1 MRVCWHFV
9 LDCTPVVSRPLHVDG
24 ISVYSLSI
32 KGLVRRHDIET
43 IIVNGTPAK
52 PPFAKAWINLPA
64 WVSKG
69 LVGGGAAPGLSSS
82 IGAVLKTASPEVGAA
97 LVTGRTRGETGL
109 CRRKRAR
116 FAPWGFLATDQHE
129 CSLFARSALVGT
141 SAASF
146 GVGGWQG
153 GTRCASSEGLG
164 AQGVSRGQKALTGSS
179 ERSGDSPAP
188 STKDDQEGEN
198 GPSSSSNKEG
208 DRDDEDKKMP
218 PKRRQKKK
226 GFWPIEIDGPL
237 GCETSWDCSGG
248 YVCCDLIV
256 VKICCSNGVMQ
267 PKPGD
272 LIPALR
278 PIPGRGRTDL
288 DQILVA

>member
-1 MRVCWHFV
+1 MCWHFV

-32 KGLVRRHDIET
+32 KGFVRRHDIET

-69 LVGGGAAPGLSSS
+69 LVGGAAAPGLSSS
-82 IGAVLKTASPEVGAA
+82 IGAVLGATSPEVGAA
-97 LVTGRTRGETGL
+97 LFTERTRGESGL
-109 CRRKRAR
+109 CRIKWACFSMR
-116 FAPWGFLATDQHE
+116 GFDWNE
-129 CSLFARSALVGT
+129 FSLFALPALVGA

-146 GVGGWQG
+146 GVRGWQG
-153 GTRCASSEGLG
+153 GNRCASPERLG
-164 AQGVSRGQKALTGSS
+164 GQVVSRGQKTPTGSS
-179 ERSGDSPAP
+179 ERSGDGPAP
-188 STKDDQEGEN
+188 STKDDDEGEN
-198 GPSSSSNKEG
+198 KDG
-208 DRDDEDKKMP
+208 DGDDEDKKTP
-218 PKRRQKKK
+218 PKRQQKKK

-288 DQILVA
+288 DQILVT